1 MNIDEKQVVNE
12 IKLKQIVEAAIFTSE
27 APLTFDKLKQ
37 TVLINVKVSDSL
49 LNSILGDIKSD
60 YSSRGVNL
68 VKLASGYRFQA
79 AANLGQWLTNLLYEK
94 PARYSRA
101 LLETL
106 ALIAYKQPITRGEI
120 ENVRGVS
127 VSSNI
132 IRTLV
137 ERNWIKVVGHKEVPG
152 RPSLYGTTNT
162 FLDYFSLTSLSQLPK
177 LIEPESLE
185 LIAQRIES
193 EFMEQTDD
201 ASAAKADNELSAVSP
216 DHTETL
222 SVNAE

>member
-1 MNIDEKQVVNE
+1 MILDEKHEVTE
-12 IKLKQIVEAAIFTSE
+12 LKLKQIIEAAIFTSE
-27 APLTFDKLKQ
+27 TPLTLDKLKQ
-37 TVLINVKVSDSL
+37 TVLINVKVSNSL
-49 LNSILGDIKSD
+49 LNSILSDIKSD

-94 PARYSRA
+94 PAKYSRA

-132 IRTLV
+132 VRTLV

-152 RPSLYGTTNT
+152 RPSLYGTTNE
-162 FLDYFSLTSLSQLPK
+162 FLDYFSLTSLSQLPE
-177 LIEPESLE
+177 LIEPESLDI
-185 LIAQRIES
+185 IAQRIEN
-193 EFMEQTDD
+193 EFMGQAEEPANQETDSD
-201 ASAAKADNELSAVSP
+201 ETQANPDELSV
-216 DHTETL
+216 DTE
-222 SVNAE
+222 